1 MNTMTTLINEIENKP
16 SEEMRI
22 LSEVAAALSS
32 SAELTQILNVILTG
46 ATASQGLGFNRAFL
60 FLFNE
65 KANQLEGHMA
75 IGPSSPEE
83 AGHIWGRLDSNRVS
97 LSQLLDFESESTN
110 MSSDQ
115 ITEHI
120 SGMKFDLLQDSL
132 ISQICKKGHWVNLES
147 GSTDLLD
154 EPTKYFLGTLR
165 TDDVALVPL
174 VSKGKLQGLLAADNN
189 ITKEKISDDSV
200 GLLQVL
206 ANQAALA
213 IQRSKLLERER
224 QRIQEL
230 KNYNEMLAKSQ
241 DQIVKF
247 EKMSVMGEMTA
258 AIAYQ
263 LRNPLDI
270 IDGFVNILL
279 QLQSSN
285 EYHEYLNII
294 SQEVKRTETV
304 LNQVLD
310 FSHASRSD
318 SEIIDFSSLAE
329 RYLEKHKNSV
339 NMSKVDMDLS
349 LAREKLSVRVNR
361 EQVFLSLEQLLGFII
376 DDILPAGSITL
387 RTEQD
392 NSNARLLI
400 LMHCSQEHK
409 DRVNRSLKQIF
420 SEKTAPQYLSLLVA
434 RETFKYHGGKLGAT
448 TGGDSVPCIYAEL
461 PLAVNNNHFKLVLKR
476 EKE

>member
-1 MNTMTTLINEIENKP
+1 MTTLIKEIDKKQ

-32 SAELTQILNVILTG
+32 SAELKQILNVILTG

-65 KANQLEGHMA
+65 KENQLEGHMA

-83 AGHIWGRLDSNRVS
+83 AGHIWGRLDSDRVS
-97 LSQLLDFESESTN
+97 LTQLLDFEPESSNGNSDEITN
-110 MSSDQ
+110 R
-115 ITEHI
+115 I
-120 SGMKFDLLQDSL
+120 SGMIFDLSRDSL
-132 ISQICKKGHWVNLES
+132 ISQICKNGHWANLES
-147 GSTDLLD
+147 GNTTMLDDGTRLLL
-154 EPTKYFLGTLR
+154 EKLG

-174 VSKGKLQGLLAADNN
+174 ISKGNLQGLLAADNE

-224 QRIQEL
+224 SRIKEL
-230 KNYNEMLAKSQ
+230 KCINEKLAQSQ

-247 EKMSVMGEMTA
+247 EKMSVMGELTA

-279 QLQSSN
+279 QLQNSN

-294 SQEVKRTETV
+294 SQEVKRTESV
-304 LNQVLD
+304 LNQVLG
-310 FSHASRSD
+310 FSHASNND
-318 SEIIDFSSLAE
+318 SEVIDFSSLSR
-329 RYLEKHKNSV
+329 RYFDKHSGSSS
-339 NMSKVDMDLS
+339 MSKVEIDLS
-349 LAREKLSVRVNR
+349 LAQENLLVKVNR
-361 EQVFLSLEQLLGFII
+361 EQVYLALEQLLGFIV
-376 DDILPAGSITL
+376 DDILPSGTIML

-392 NSNARLLI
+392 NSTAKLLI
-400 LMHCSQEHK
+400 LMNCPHEHR
-409 DRVNRSLKQIF
+409 DRLNRSLKQIF
-420 SEKTAPQYLSLLVA
+420 SEQTAPQYLSLIVA
-434 RETFKYHGGKLGAT
+434 SETFKFHGGNLGVT
-448 TGGDSVPCIYAEL
+448 EGVDNTPCIIVEL
-461 PLAVNNNHFKLVLKR
+461 PMIDKNNLTKLVLKR
-476 EKE
+476 NKE